1 MNNLINYGTIVIA
14 VLSALAFTVSV
25 ITQVTKEIGFL
36 DRIPTQL
43 QVIILSVSLTPAA
56 YIAYAQYSY
65 MQIHWYM
72 IAASIIAG
80 FFVAFVAMFGWDK
93 LQELYHRFFNKQ

>member
-1 MNNLINYGTIVIA
+1 M
-14 VLSALAFTVSV
+14 LAFVVSI
-25 ITQVTKEIGFL
+25 ITQVTKEVWFL
-36 DRIPTQL
+36 AYIPTSL
-43 QVIILSVSLTPAA
+43 QVIVLSVTITVAS
-56 YIAYAQYSY
+56 YIAYAQYLY

-93 LQELYHRFFNKQ
+93 MSEIYNRVKK

>member
-1 MNNLINYGTIVIA
+1 
-14 VLSALAFTVSV
+14 
-25 ITQVTKEIGFL
+25 
-36 DRIPTQL
+36 
-43 QVIILSVSLTPAA
+43 
-56 YIAYAQYSY
+56 

-93 LQELYHRFFNKQ
+93 MSEIYNRVKK

>member
-1 MNNLINYGTIVIA
+1 MDYFVYDFA
-14 VLSALAFTVSV
+14 ALATVIGMLAFVVSV
-25 ITQVTKEIGFL
+25 ITQVTKEVWFL
-36 DRIPTQL
+36 AYIPTSL
-43 QVIILSVSLTPAA
+43 QVIVLSVTVTVAS

-93 LQELYHRFFNKQ
+93 MSEIYNRVKR

>member
-1 MNNLINYGTIVIA
+1 MDYFVHDFA
-14 VLSALAFTVSV
+14 ALATVIGMLAFVVSI
-25 ITQVTKEIGFL
+25 ITQVTKEVWFL
-36 DRIPTQL
+36 AYIPTSL
-43 QVIILSVSLTPAA
+43 QVIVLSVTITVAS
-56 YIAYAQYSY
+56 YIAYAQYLY

-93 LQELYHRFFNKQ
+93 MSEIYNRVKK

>member
-1 MNNLINYGTIVIA
+1 MDALINNATSIVTIIS
-14 VLSALAFTVSV
+14 VLSFIVSI

-36 DRIPTQL
+36 AKIPTSL
-43 QVIILSVSLTPAA
+43 QVIVLSVVLTPAT

-65 MQIHWYM
+65 MQMHWYM
-72 IAASIIAG
+72 IAASIMAG

-93 LQELYHRFFNKQ
+93 LSDIYNKLIKK

>member
-1 MNNLINYGTIVIA
+1 MI
-14 VLSALAFTVSV
+14 VLSVTITVAS
-25 ITQVTKEIGFL
+25 
-36 DRIPTQL
+36 
-43 QVIILSVSLTPAA
+43 
-56 YIAYAQYSY
+56 YIAYAQYLY

-93 LQELYHRFFNKQ
+93 MSEIYNRVKK